1 MIWMFLITNL
11 FLLVYIFISI
21 YVISYY
27 KKQKNEFAIYFF
39 RLGLKSY
46 LFLIF
51 AGVVLSAVNNF
62 IFDFGFFKDS
72 SHFEKTDV
80 PILVLY
86 VAITGVVI
94 GFSTLIY
101 SVILSNTPYYEG
113 ENTKRKRAL
122 LV

>member
-21 YVISYY
+21 YLISYY

-39 RLGLKSY
+39 KLGLKSY

-51 AGVVLSAVNNF
+51 LGALLSVVNNF
-62 IFDFGFFKDS
+62 IFDFGFFRDS
-72 SHFEKTDV
+72 SHFKNTDFS
-80 PILVLY
+80 ILVLY
-86 VAITGVVI
+86 IAITGVVI

-101 SVILSNTPYYEG
+101 SVILSNTPYYED
-113 ENTKRKRAL
+113 EKTKRNRAL